1 MMLMGRT
8 EGFEAYWSQF
18 FADFDGFVVL
28 TSRSDAYI
36 SRSGDFRGDDD
47 DDDNDD
53 RQTKLIALPLV
64 RMRAG

>member
-1 MMLMGRT
+1 M
-8 EGFEAYWSQF
+8 
-18 FADFDGFVVL
+18 L

-47 DDDNDD
+47 
-53 RQTKLIALPLV
+53 RETKPIALPLV